1 LISAHQNDLKTHKK
15 NINLKQKNKKKF
27 IFFKNTFKMQNNKQD
42 QIQVKAILLYLGPR
56 ITKGL
61 CVVLINKIMIYDF

>member
-1 LISAHQNDLKTHKK
+1 
-15 NINLKQKNKKKF
+15 
-27 IFFKNTFKMQNNKQD
+27 MQNNKQD
-42 QIQVKAILLYLGPR
+42 QIQVKAILLYPGPR